1 MDVSGK
7 SSKFFHIS
15 SNQFKSIEIN
25 SNHPNPIQTYHPSQ
39 ERTSPYHLCEEFE
52 APPVAMAKDQGTE
65 SSEVVSPEAVEF
77 DPPRTWE
84 EQVELDKLLLRAT
97 ENGRLHEVKELL
109 QKRADVD
116 PLIGR
121 TPFQTAAQGGHREI
135 VKLLLQHRASIMG
148 EDFFSDVPLHYA
160 LAAGSEMVE
169 TIVTHLT
176 EQRAWSVSVL
186 IATLKAQNQDGIVTA
201 LENWPQDAKTDSGVS
216 LERLPECLRWS
227 ESETLERERLPEYL
241 RPVLAPR
248 LGRSDHNSPWIK
260 RMHARLDLQNLF
272 LSQEVPVS
280 LKCLPGVSGSDV
292 FDNNL
297 LETLARTPHDVI
309 FGTDA
314 VQAIVLA
321 AWQQYRAFTF
331 LEIGSCFST
340 VVCLCRCS
348 YGYMHESD
356 FSVASLF
363 VIVVLHAK
371 KTLDESV
378 QLVLHMRSL
387 CSHPHTPESYIT
399 FDNAADLMYLVTG
412 WMAVNRQLFVVTEGL
427 EKPWMAMFSVAWLRL
442 LYSLRGESW
451 MGPRLLP
458 ILSAIKDTFAFFML
472 TGLCLAA
479 ATHAYYNLQLR
490 EEPTPSYA
498 AMMQVVRLGIF
509 GDFDLF
515 EFEGLDPV
523 YTQKQDNVH
532 EWEPT
537 DPSPGPDYVW
547 VHCLFYFT
555 GVGITVLLMN
565 VLIAVLGANYERYED
580 QSSVHFLRARV
591 KMLVELQSRPLG
603 RLFDFCFPVDDQI
616 DEGRLL
622 RMSMCP
628 LLPITGESVF
638 RLLRRNYLRIPLLLC
653 SPVIFVISLCFL
665 IAFLLCL
672 MLFCWQGMS
681 HTFRCALGIFPDYC
695 VASKCSV
702 FFLVRKE
709 PDIND
714 VRSLRTEMKRRMDA
728 MGEKLDNIE
737 KGLENKIEKGFAE
750 LRGHLTANAS
760 FVAESQDPK
769 VSPGKKMQKTQ
780 SDDVESDE
788 TSQVEVET
796 MQPAPVPK
804 AVGKTKRQTRRK
816 RPAATVADPA
826 P

>member
-1 MDVSGK
+1 MCQVNHP
-7 SSKFFHIS
+7 KFFHIS

-25 SNHPNPIQTYHPSQ
+25 SNHPNPIQTYDPSQ
-39 ERTSPYHLCEEFE
+39 ERTSLYHLCEEFA

-65 SSEVVSPEAVEF
+65 ISEVVSPEAVEF
-77 DPPRTWE
+77 DPPPRTRE
-84 EQVELDKLLLRAT
+84 EQEKLDELLLKT
-97 ENGRLHEVKELL
+97 THNGQLHEVKELL

-116 PLIGR
+116 YCWESDE
-121 TPFQTAAQGGHREI
+121 TPFRTAAEGGHLEI
-135 VKLLLQHRASIMG
+135 VKLLLQHRANIMK
-148 EDFFSDVPLHYA
+148 ESTFPFTPVPLHYA
-160 LAAGSEMVE
+160 IAAGSEMAE

-186 IATLKAQNQDGIVTA
+186 ITMLKAENQDGIVTA
-201 LENWPQDAKTDSGVS
+201 LENWPQDAKTD
-216 LERLPECLRWS
+216 R
-227 ESETLERERLPEYL
+227 ETLERERLPECL

-248 LGRSDHNSPWIK
+248 LGSSDQGTWM
-260 RMHARLDLQNLF
+260 RRRHAWLELQNLF

-292 FDNNL
+292 VDNNL

-378 QLVLHMRSL
+378 QLVRHMRSL
-387 CSHPHTPESYIT
+387 CSCRQTPESYIT

-427 EKPWMAMFSVAWLRL
+427 EKPWMAMFSALAWLRL

-523 YTQKQDNVH
+523 YTQKQDNAH

-537 DPSPGPDYVW
+537 DPSPGPDYIW

-603 RLFDFCFPVDDQI
+603 RLFDFCFPAVDRI
-616 DEGRLL
+616 DGGGWLFHMSMYL
-622 RMSMCP
+622 SMCP
-628 LLPITGESVF
+628 LLPITGEGVF
-638 RLLRRNYLRIPLLLC
+638 GLLRRNNLRIPFLLC
-653 SPVIFVISLCFL
+653 SPVIFIISLCFL
-665 IAFLLCL
+665 IAFLLCG
-672 MLFCWQGMS
+672 MLFCWRGMA
-681 HTFRCALGIFPDYC
+681 HTFRCALGFFADDC
-695 VASKCSV
+695 VASECSI

-714 VRSLRTEMKRRMDA
+714 VRCLRTEMKRRIDA
-728 MGEKLDNIE
+728 
-737 KGLENKIEKGFAE
+737 LENKIEKGFAE
-750 LRGHLTANAS
+750 LHGLLTANAS
-760 FVAESQDPK
+760 FVAESQ
-769 VSPGKKMQKTQ
+769 GKKMQKTQ
-780 SDDVESDE
+780 SDDVESDASLPPDE

-804 AVGKTKRQTRRK
+804 AARKTKRQTRRK
-816 RPAATVADPA
+816 RPAGTVADPA

>member
-7 SSKFFHIS
+7 SSNFFHIS
-15 SNQFKSIEIN
+15 SNQFKSVEIN
-25 SNHPNPIQTYHPSQ
+25 SNHPNPIQRYHPSQ

-65 SSEVVSPEAVEF
+65 ISGVVSTEAVEF
-77 DPPRTWE
+77 DPPRTRE
-84 EQVELDKLLLRAT
+84 EQKELDRLLLRAA

-116 PLIGR
+116 YYWDIGS
-121 TPFQTAAQGGHREI
+121 TPFRYAAQGGHQEI
-135 VKLLLQHRASIMG
+135 VKLLLQHRANIMK
-148 EDFFSDVPLHYA
+148 EDCFSHVPLHHGI
-160 LAAGSEMVE
+160 AAGSEMVE

-186 IATLKAQNQDGIVTA
+186 IATLKAENQDGIVTA
-201 LENWPQDAKTDSGVS
+201 LENWPQDAKT
-216 LERLPECLRWS
+216 
-227 ESETLERERLPEYL
+227 ESETLERERLTECL
-241 RPVLAPR
+241 RPVLAP
-248 LGRSDHNSPWIK
+248 GISDDSPW
-260 RMHARLDLQNLF
+260 MHWMERRHANLEFQNLF

-292 FDNNL
+292 VDNNF

-363 VIVVLHAK
+363 VIIVLHAK

-378 QLVLHMRSL
+378 QLVRHMRSL
-387 CSHPHTPESYIT
+387 CSCRQTPESYIT

-427 EKPWMAMFSVAWLRL
+427 EKPWMAMFSALAWLRL

-622 RMSMCP
+622 RISMCP
-628 LLPITGESVF
+628 VWPITGDSVF

-665 IAFLLCL
+665 IAFLLCG

-681 HTFRCALGIFPDYC
+681 HTFLCALGFFADDN
-695 VASKCSV
+695 VASECSI

-714 VRSLRTEMKRRMDA
+714 VRCLRTEMKRRIDA

-750 LRGHLTANAS
+750 LHGLLTAHAS

-788 TSQVEVET
+788 TSQVEVGT

-804 AVGKTKRQTRRK
+804 AGKTKRQTRRK

>member
-1 MDVSGK
+1 MSLPGANCLLICLIFVDIHGCA
-7 SSKFFHIS
+7 
-15 SNQFKSIEIN
+15 IEIN

-65 SSEVVSPEAVEF
+65 ISGVVSTEAVEF
-77 DPPRTWE
+77 DPPRTRE
-84 EQVELDKLLLRAT
+84 EQEELDGLLLGAT
-97 ENGRLHEVKELL
+97 QNGRLHEVKELL
-109 QKRADVD
+109 QKRANVD
-116 PLIGR
+116 YGWENYGG
-121 TPFQTAAQGGHREI
+121 TPFRYAAQGGHQEI
-135 VKLLLQHRASIMG
+135 VKLLLQHRANILI
-148 EDFFSDVPLHYA
+148 EDWSSSAPLHYA
-160 LAAGSEMVE
+160 MEAGSEMVE
-169 TIVTHLT
+169 TIVTQLT

-186 IATLKAQNQDGIVTA
+186 IATLKAENQDGIVTA
-201 LENWPQDAKTDSGVS
+201 LENWPQDAKTTGQ
-216 LERLPECLRWS
+216 
-227 ESETLERERLPEYL
+227 TLERERLPECL

-248 LGRSDHNSPWIK
+248 LQGSDNSPWMD
-260 RMHARLDLQNLF
+260 RGYACLEDQNLF

-280 LKCLPGVSGSDV
+280 FKCLPGVSGSDV
-292 FDNNL
+292 VDNNL
-297 LETLARTPHDVI
+297 LETLARTPHDGI

-378 QLVLHMRSL
+378 QLVRHMRSL
-387 CSHPHTPESYIT
+387 CSCRQTPESYIT

-427 EKPWMAMFSVAWLRL
+427 EKPWMAMFSALAWLRL

-580 QSSVHFLRARV
+580 QSSIHFLRARV

-616 DEGRLL
+616 DEGPLL
-622 RMSMCP
+622 QASICP
-628 LLPITGESVF
+628 LVPITGQSVF
-638 RLLRRNYLRIPLLLC
+638 RLMRRKYFRIPLLLC

-665 IAFLLCL
+665 IAFLLCG
-672 MLFCWQGMS
+672 MLFRWFGMS
-681 HTFRCALGIFPDYC
+681 HTFRCALGIFADYC
-695 VASKCSV
+695 VASECSV
-702 FFLVRKE
+702 FFFVRKE

-714 VRSLRTEMKRRMDA
+714 VRSLRTEMKRRIDA

-750 LRGHLTANAS
+750 LHGLLTANAS

-788 TSQVEVET
+788 ASQVEVET

-804 AVGKTKRQTRRK
+804 AAKKAKRQTRRK
-816 RPAATVADPA
+816 RPTVADPA
-826 P
+826 L

>member
-1 MDVSGK
+1 M
-7 SSKFFHIS
+7 
-15 SNQFKSIEIN
+15 
-25 SNHPNPIQTYHPSQ
+25 
-39 ERTSPYHLCEEFE
+39 
-52 APPVAMAKDQGTE
+52 
-65 SSEVVSPEAVEF
+65 EVVKHTRP
-77 DPPRTWE
+77 WE
-84 EQVELDKLLLRAT
+84 MQEELGSLLVQAT
-97 ENGRLHEVKELL
+97 LTGRLHEVKELL

-116 PLIGR
+116 YCWEPGV
-121 TPFQTAAQGGHREI
+121 TPFRYAAQGGHQEI
-135 VKLLLQHRASIMG
+135 VKLLLQHRANLIKEAG
-148 EDFFSDVPLHYA
+148 RLHAHTPLHYA
-160 LAAGSEMVE
+160 MAAGSEVVE
-169 TIVTHLT
+169 TMVTHLT
-176 EQRAWSVSVL
+176 EQGAWSVSVL
-186 IATLKAQNQDGIVTA
+186 ITMLKAENQDGIVTA
-201 LENWPQDAKTDSGVS
+201 LENWPQDTKT
-216 LERLPECLRWS
+216 EY
-227 ESETLERERLPEYL
+227 ETLERERLPERL

-248 LGRSDHNSPWIK
+248 LQSSDNGPWMK
-260 RMHARLDLQNLF
+260 RRHARLDLQNLF

-280 LKCLPGVSGSDV
+280 LKCLPGVSGSDLV
-292 FDNNL
+292 DNNL
-297 LETLARTPHDVI
+297 LETLARTPHDGI

-314 VQAIVLA
+314 AQAIVLA

-331 LEIGSCFST
+331 LEIGSCLST

-378 QLVLHMRSL
+378 QLVLHMRSQ
-387 CSHPHTPESYIT
+387 CSCRQTPESYIT

-427 EKPWMAMFSVAWLRL
+427 EKPWMAMFSALAWLRL

-603 RLFDFCFPVDDQI
+603 RLFDFCFPVVDQI
-616 DEGRLL
+616 DIYHISMLF
-622 RMSMCP
+622 RMSVYLSMCP
-628 LLPITGESVF
+628 LLPITGESVLF
-638 RLLRRNYLRIPLLLC
+638 GLLRRNNLRIPFLLC
-653 SPVIFVISLCFL
+653 SPVIFIISLCFL
-665 IAFLLCL
+665 IAFLLCG
-672 MLFCWQGMS
+672 MLFSRHGMR
-681 HTFRCALGIFPDYC
+681 HTFRCALGIFPDDC

-750 LRGHLTANAS
+750 LHGYLTANAS

-780 SDDVESDE
+780 SDDVESDASLPHDE

-804 AVGKTKRQTRRK
+804 AAKKTKRQTRRK
-816 RPAATVADPA
+816 RPAGTVADPA

>member
-1 MDVSGK
+1 MK
-7 SSKFFHIS
+7 RH
-15 SNQFKSIEIN
+15 
-25 SNHPNPIQTYHPSQ
+25 HAW
-39 ERTSPYHLCEEFE
+39 LEF
-52 APPVAMAKDQGTE
+52 
-65 SSEVVSPEAVEF
+65 
-77 DPPRTWE
+77 
-84 EQVELDKLLLRAT
+84 
-97 ENGRLHEVKELL
+97 
-109 QKRADVD
+109 
-116 PLIGR
+116 
-121 TPFQTAAQGGHREI
+121 
-135 VKLLLQHRASIMG
+135 
-148 EDFFSDVPLHYA
+148 
-160 LAAGSEMVE
+160 
-169 TIVTHLT
+169 
-176 EQRAWSVSVL
+176 
-186 IATLKAQNQDGIVTA
+186 
-201 LENWPQDAKTDSGVS
+201 
-216 LERLPECLRWS
+216 
-227 ESETLERERLPEYL
+227 
-241 RPVLAPR
+241 
-248 LGRSDHNSPWIK
+248 
-260 RMHARLDLQNLF
+260 QNLF

-292 FDNNL
+292 VDNSL
-297 LETLARTPHDVI
+297 LETLATTPHDVI

-387 CSHPHTPESYIT
+387 CSCRKTQESYIT

-427 EKPWMAMFSVAWLRL
+427 EKPWMAMFSALAWLRL

-603 RLFDFCFPVDDQI
+603 RLFDFCFPVVDRI
-616 DEGRLL
+616 DGGGWLFYMSMYL
-622 RMSMCP
+622 SMCP

-638 RLLRRNYLRIPLLLC
+638 GLLRRNNLRIPFLLC
-653 SPVIFVISLCFL
+653 SPLIFIISLCFL
-665 IAFLLCL
+665 IAFLLCG
-672 MLFCWQGMS
+672 MLFCRHGMS
-681 HTFRCALGIFPDYC
+681 HTVRCALGIFPEYC

-714 VRSLRTEMKRRMDA
+714 VRSLRTEMKRRIDA

-750 LRGHLTANAS
+750 LHGLLTANAS

-780 SDDVESDE
+780 SDDVESAPSLPPDE

-804 AVGKTKRQTRRK
+804 AAKKAKRQTRRK
-816 RPAATVADPA
+816 RPAGTVADPA

>member
-1 MDVSGK
+1 
-7 SSKFFHIS
+7 
-15 SNQFKSIEIN
+15 
-25 SNHPNPIQTYHPSQ
+25 
-39 ERTSPYHLCEEFE
+39 
-52 APPVAMAKDQGTE
+52 MAKDQGTE
-65 SSEVVSPEAVEF
+65 SSEVVSTEAVEF
-77 DPPRTWE
+77 DPPRTRE
-84 EQVELDKLLLRAT
+84 EQKELGMLLLGAT

-116 PLIGR
+116 IKVWGI
-121 TPFQTAAQGGHREI
+121 TPFRAAAQGGHQEI
-135 VKLLLQHRASIMG
+135 VKLLLQHRANIMK
-148 EDFFSDVPLHYA
+148 EAFSLDVPLHYA

-176 EQRAWSVSVL
+176 EQGAWSVSVL
-186 IATLKAQNQDGIVTA
+186 IATLKAENQDGIVTA
-201 LENWPQDAKTDSGVS
+201 LENWPQDAKTEYD
-216 LERLPECLRWS
+216 
-227 ESETLERERLPEYL
+227 TLERERLTECL

-248 LGRSDHNSPWIK
+248 LQRSDNGPWME

-272 LSQEVPVS
+272 LSQEVPIS

-292 FDNNL
+292 VDNNL

-331 LEIGSCFST
+331 LEIGSCLST

-378 QLVLHMRSL
+378 QLVLHI
-387 CSHPHTPESYIT
+387 CSQCSCRQTPESYIT

-427 EKPWMAMFSVAWLRL
+427 EKPWMAMFSALAWLRL

-537 DPSPGPDYVW
+537 DPSPGPDYIW

-603 RLFDFCFPVDDQI
+603 RLFDFCFPVVDRI
-616 DEGRLL
+616 DGGGRLL

-628 LLPITGESVF
+628 LWPITGESVF
-638 RLLRRNYLRIPLLLC
+638 RLLRRKNLRIPFLLC

-665 IAFLLCL
+665 IAFLLCG
-672 MLFCWQGMS
+672 MLFCWHGMS
-681 HTFRCALGIFPDYC
+681 HTFRCALGFFADDC
-695 VASKCSV
+695 VASECTV

-714 VRSLRTEMKRRMDA
+714 VRCLRTEMKKRIDA

-750 LRGHLTANAS
+750 LHGHLTANAS

-804 AVGKTKRQTRRK
+804 AAKKAKRQTRRK

>member
-15 SNQFKSIEIN
+15 SNQFKSVEIN
-25 SNHPNPIQTYHPSQ
+25 SNHPNPIQRYHPSQ

-65 SSEVVSPEAVEF
+65 ISEVVSPEAVEF
-77 DPPRTWE
+77 DPK
-84 EQVELDKLLLRAT
+84 EQEELDRLLLQAT
-97 ENGRLHEVKELL
+97 ESGRLHEVKELL

-116 PLIGR
+116 YRWG
-121 TPFQTAAQGGHREI
+121 TGGMPFRAAAQGGHREI
-135 VKLLLQHRASIMG
+135 VKLLLQHRADIIKG
-148 EDFFSDVPLHYA
+148 FERLHYRVPLHYA
-160 LAAGSEMVE
+160 MAAGSEMVE
-169 TIVTHLT
+169 TIVTQLT

-186 IATLKAQNQDGIVTA
+186 IATLKAENQDGIVTA
-201 LENWPQDAKTDSGVS
+201 LENWPQDAKTDS
-216 LERLPECLRWS
+216 
-227 ESETLERERLPEYL
+227 ETLERERLPECL

-248 LGRSDHNSPWIK
+248 LQRSDNSPAME
-260 RMHARLDLQNLF
+260 RMHAWLEEQNLF

-280 LKCLPGVSGSDV
+280 LKCLPGVCGSDV
-292 FDNNL
+292 VDNNL

-378 QLVLHMRSL
+378 QLGRSL
-387 CSHPHTPESYIT
+387 CSRRQTPESYIT

-412 WMAVNRQLFVVTEGL
+412 WMAVCRQLFVVTEGL
-427 EKPWMAMFSVAWLRL
+427 EKPWMAMFSALAWLRL

-603 RLFDFCFPVDDQI
+603 RLFDFCFPVVDQI
-616 DEGRLL
+616 DDEGRLF
-622 RMSMCP
+622 RMLFGMSMYLSMCP
-628 LLPITGESVF
+628 LLHITGESVF
-638 RLLRRNYLRIPLLLC
+638 GLLRRNNLRIPFLLC
-653 SPVIFVISLCFL
+653 SPVIFIISLCFL
-665 IAFLLCL
+665 IAFLLCG
-672 MLFCWQGMS
+672 MLFSRHGMS
-681 HTFRCALGIFPDYC
+681 HTFRCALGIFPGYC
-695 VASKCSV
+695 VASECSV

-714 VRSLRTEMKRRMDA
+714 VRSLRTEMKRRIDA

-750 LRGHLTANAS
+750 LHGLLTANAS
-760 FVAESQDPK
+760 FVAKSQDPK

-780 SDDVESDE
+780 SDDVESAPSLPPDE

-804 AVGKTKRQTRRK
+804 AGKTKRQTRRK
-816 RPAATVADPA
+816 RPAGTVADPA